1 MFNMSIKLFSLIA
14 IVLFAPECG
23 TGKSANTKPM
33 EPGQWTSVRM
43 AITGGFTGR
52 GNGAV
57 LITSDGK
64 ITVEQPSMPG
74 KQSPPCEGKLAAVD
88 LKRLNDAISR
98 SHPDTWNKGGVNVA
112 APDAFGYVL
121 GLTMGTGSSAKM
133 YTAKWY
139 DNTHDQ
145 LPEDLK
151 AVSDAVS
158 AAMQSAKEKCK

>member
-1 MFNMSIKLFSLIA
+1 MSIKLFSLIA

-33 EPGQWTSVRM
+33 EPGQWSSVRM

-52 GNGAV
+52 GNGTV

-64 ITVEQPSMPG
+64 ITIERPSMPG
-74 KQSPPCEGKLAAVD
+74 KQAPSCEGELSAVD
-88 LKRLNDAISR
+88 LKRLTDTISR
-98 SHPDTWNKGGVNVA
+98 SHPDTWNRGGLNAA

-121 GLTMGTGSSAKM
+121 GLTMGKGSGAKSFV
-133 YTAKWY
+133 AKWY
-139 DNTHDQ
+139 DNTSDQ

-158 AAMQSAKEKCK
+158 AAMESAEGKCK